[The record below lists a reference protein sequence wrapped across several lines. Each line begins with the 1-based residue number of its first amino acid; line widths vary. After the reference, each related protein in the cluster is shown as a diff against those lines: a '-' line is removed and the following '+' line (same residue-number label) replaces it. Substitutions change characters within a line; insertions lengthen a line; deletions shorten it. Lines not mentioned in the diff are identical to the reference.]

1 MPTSERS
8 ADTGDIGG
16 AMAGERTGPAP
27 GQSLALSVH
36 GPAGVLDLVVPP
48 GAQAEDLAREY
59 ADQSGLGAAPLLWS
73 RSGEPLAPDATLV
86 AAGVVTGDLLVA
98 TTAVLRPATTGD
110 RGGAPA
116 RAEVPPGPLAPV
128 WSWCAAAAAL
138 LAGWAA
144 GRADDPTS
152 AVTVSAV
159 LLAAAVVGVVPT
171 GRLASQR
178 VLAAP
183 AFAGA
188 AAYAVLADPDPERL
202 PLVLGMCGVAAAV
215 CAAVGRALSGG
226 PDEALRTWIAG
237 GLGFFA
243 LAGGAALAG
252 LPAAVVFSV
261 ALVVAVLAA
270 RFVPLVAVDVD
281 DHHLIDLDRLAVTA
295 WSARERPPA
304 RRGRIVVPAGTVA
317 EVAGRA
323 ARTLAA
329 AAAAIAVVAVPC
341 AVLLLGAVDARFDLI
356 GVRCLVFF
364 AGAAL
369 LLTARSHRHAAPRVL
384 LRLGGLGCW
393 LALAGHV
400 LVGAE
405 PPGAGWRIGAL
416 AAVVALG
423 VLLVVVAVAT
433 GRGWRSIW
441 WSRRAEVAEG
451 FAAAAALASLVPA
464 TGLFRLLWEIAP

>member
-1 MPTSERS
+1 MVAERPV
-8 ADTGDIGG
+8 A
-16 AMAGERTGPAP
+16 AH

-48 GAQAEDLAREY
+48 GAQAADLAREY
-59 ADQSGLGAAPLLWS
+59 ADQSGLGAVPLLCS
-73 RSGEPLAPDATLV
+73 RSGTPLAPDATLV
-86 AAGVVTGDLLVA
+86 DAGVVTGDLLVA
-98 TTAVLRPATTGD
+98 TTAVHRPGPTDDRPATTGPTA
-110 RGGAPA
+110 G
-116 RAEVPPGPLAPV
+116 PPGPLAAV
-128 WSWCAAAAAL
+128 WSWCAAAVAV

-144 GRADDPTS
+144 ARADDPGV
-152 AVTVSAV
+152 AVTVSGVLLVAAV
-159 LLAAAVVGVVPT
+159 LGVVPT
-171 GRLASQR
+171 GRLAAHR

-188 AAYAVLADPDPERL
+188 AAYAVLADPDPARL

-215 CAAVGRALSGG
+215 CAAVGRALSDG

-237 GLGFFA
+237 GLGYFA
-243 LAGGAALAG
+243 LAGSVALAG

-261 ALVVAVLAA
+261 GLVAAVFAA
-270 RFVPLVAVDVD
+270 RFVPLLAVDVD

-304 RRGRIVVPAGTVA
+304 RRGRIMVPARTVA
-317 EVAGRA
+317 EVADRA

-329 AAAAIAVVAVPC
+329 AAAAIAVGAVPS
-341 AVLLLGAVDARFDLI
+341 AVLLLTRVEARFDLI

-369 LLTARSHRHAAPRVL
+369 LLTARSHRHAAPRIL
-384 LRLGGLGCW
+384 LRLAGLGCW
-393 LALAGHV
+393 LALVGHALVAVEAPGVGWRVAV
-400 LVGAE
+400 LV
-405 PPGAGWRIGAL
+405 AL
-416 AAVVALG
+416 VALG

-433 GRGWRSIW
+433 GRGWRSVW

>member
-1 MPTSERS
+1 
-8 ADTGDIGG
+8 
-16 AMAGERTGPAP
+16 MAGERTGPTA
-27 GQSLALSVH
+27 GQSIALTVH
-36 GPAGVLDLVVPP
+36 GPAGALDLVVPP
-48 GAQAEDLAREY
+48 GARAADLAREY
-59 ADQSGLGAAPLLWS
+59 ADQSGLGAVPLLWR
-73 RSGEPLAPDATLV
+73 RSGDPLAPDTTLV
-86 AAGVVTGDLLVA
+86 EAGVTTGDLLVA
-98 TTAVLRPATTGD
+98 TTAVHRPGAADD
-110 RGGAPA
+110 RPVAPPPA
-116 RAEVPPGPLAPV
+116 AGPPGPLAAV
-128 WSWCAAAAAL
+128 WSWCAAAVAV

-144 GRADDPTS
+144 GRADDPTV
-152 AVTVSAV
+152 AVAVSGV
-159 LLAAAVVGVVPT
+159 LLVAAFVGVVPT
-171 GRLASQR
+171 GRLAGQR

-183 AFAGA
+183 AFAGS
-188 AAYAVLADPDPERL
+188 AAYAVLADPDPARL

-215 CAAVGRALSGG
+215 CAAVGRALSDR

-252 LPAAVVFSV
+252 LSDAVVFSV
-261 ALVVAVLAA
+261 ALVTAVFAA
-270 RFVPLVAVDVD
+270 RFVPLLAVDVD

-304 RRGRIVVPAGTVA
+304 RRGRIMVPARTVA
-317 EVAGRA
+317 EVADRA

-341 AVLLLGAVDARFDLI
+341 AVLLLTRVEARFDLI
-356 GVRCLVFF
+356 GVRCLVLL

-384 LRLGGLGCW
+384 LRLAGLGCW
-393 LALAGHV
+393 LALVAHV
-400 LVGAE
+400 LLAVDA
-405 PPGAGWRIGAL
+405 PGTGWRVAAL
-416 AAVVALG
+416 AAVVTLG

-433 GRGWRSIW
+433 GRGWRSVW

-451 FAAAAALASLVPA
+451 LAAAAALASLVPA

>member
-1 MPTSERS
+1 
-8 ADTGDIGG
+8 
-16 AMAGERTGPAP
+16 MAGERAAASPGPAH
-27 GQSLALSVH
+27 GRSVALSVH

-48 GAQAEDLAREY
+48 GAQAADLAREY
-59 ADQSGLGAAPLLWS
+59 ADQSGLGAVPLLWR

-86 AAGVVTGDLLVA
+86 DAGVVTGDLLVA
-98 TTAVLRPATTGD
+98 TTTVHRPGAVEDGPTPPRPA
-110 RGGAPA
+110 AA
-116 RAEVPPGPLAPV
+116 APGPLAGV
-128 WSWCAAAAAL
+128 WFWCAAALAV

-144 GRADDPTS
+144 GRADDPTV
-152 AVTVSAV
+152 AVTVSGV
-159 LLAAAVVGVVPT
+159 LLVAATVGVVPT
-171 GRLASQR
+171 GRLAGHR

-188 AAYAVLADPDPERL
+188 AAYAVLADPDPARL

-215 CAAVGRALSGG
+215 CSAVGRSLSNG

-237 GLGFFA
+237 GLGCFA
-243 LAGGAALAG
+243 LAGSVALAG
-252 LPAAVVFSV
+252 LPAAVGFSV
-261 ALVVAVLAA
+261 ALVAAVFAA
-270 RFVPLVAVDVD
+270 RFVPLLAVDVD

-304 RRGRIVVPAGTVA
+304 RRGRIMVPAHTVA
-317 EVAGRA
+317 EVADSA

-329 AAAAIAVVAVPC
+329 AAAAVAVVAVPS
-341 AVLLLGAVDARFDLI
+341 AVLLLTRVEARFDLV

-384 LRLGGLGCW
+384 LRLAGLGCW
-393 LALAGHV
+393 SALVGHV
-400 LVGAE
+400 LVAGEA
-405 PPGAGWRIGAL
+405 PGAGWRVAAL
-416 AAVVALG
+416 VAVVALG
-423 VLLVVVAVAT
+423 VLLVVVGVAT
-433 GRGWRSIW
+433 GRGWRSVW